1 MVEIINYFS
10 KLVIPLF
17 ILFVVLYGYKSKVK
31 LYESFVSGAKEGF
44 EISLR
49 VLPYIVA
56 ILIAVKGFQASGAF
70 DLLKKGFSSLFTFLN
85 IPAEIFGIALLKPLS
100 NSAAVGVFVD
110 ILKTSGADSLVAKIS
125 AVILGSAETTFYV
138 LAVYLGSVGIKKSKY
153 LVPVCIISDLI
164 GIIIAIFVVKILL

>member
-1 MVEIINYFS
+1 MLETLNYLS

-70 DLLKKGFSSLFTFLN
+70 DLLKKGFGGLFIFLN

-100 NSAAVGVFVD
+100 NSAATGVFVD
-110 ILKTSGADSLVAKIS
+110 ILKTSGADSLAGKIS

-164 GIIIAIFVVKILL
+164 GIIVAVFVVKMLI